1 MNNENQKMSA
11 RPFASD
17 PLNEALY
24 GKMAEIAKWTA
35 PCTFARTE
43 KAPLD
48 SKSVFALL
56 SDLQD
61 YIDDE
66 VYGTAYP
73 GQVVAVTYDG
83 ENNGAY
89 ILVSKNVGVE
99 TDEDDPNNPGHK
111 IIDYVQKLEPIR
123 LGTSQEIN
131 SASASAVMNW
141 LGADGNAI
149 EE

>member
-1 MNNENQKMSA
+1 MNNENTKMSA

-24 GKMAEIAKWTA
+24 DTMAEIAKWTA
-35 PCTFARTE
+35 PCTFSRTE
-43 KAPLD
+43 KAPID
-48 SKSVFALL
+48 SKSVFASL
-56 SDLQD
+56 SDLQT
-61 YIDDE
+61 YIDDQ

-89 ILVSKNVGVE
+89 ILVSKSVEVE
-99 TDEDDPNNPGHK
+99 TDEDDPDNPGHK
-111 IIDYVQKLEPIR
+111 IVDYVQKLVPIR
-123 LGTSQEIN
+123 LGTKAEIE

-141 LGADGNAI
+141 LN
-149 EE
+149 E